1 VGERRKARRKE
12 PPVKVVFLGTN
23 GWYDTATGNTICTLL
38 RTRDFDLLLDAGNG
52 LAKADQYGAGADG
65 RPVYLFLSHFHLDHV
80 VGLHTLAKFSFAG
93 GLTICGPAGARDIL
107 AMLVAQ
113 PFTLPLA
120 DLPYPTV
127 VRELPAEQGAL
138 SFPVTA
144 LPLRHAS
151 LTLGCRLE
159 LDGLVIAYCPDTG
172 YCANAVL
179 LAREADLLIAECAY
193 RRGQGSEDWPHL
205 NPETAARI
213 AREAGA
219 KRLAL
224 THFDARIYDRPELR
238 REAEQDARA
247 IFPGSFAAGDGL
259 ELEL

>member
-1 VGERRKARRKE
+1 
-12 PPVKVVFLGTN
+12 VKIVFLGTN
-23 GWYDTATGNTICTLL
+23 GWYDTATGNTICTLV

-52 LAKADQYGAGADG
+52 LAKADQYGVGAGG
-65 RPVYLFLSHFHLDHV
+65 RPVHLFLSHFHLDHV
-80 VGLHTLAKFSFAG
+80 VGLHTLAKFSFAR
-93 GLTICGPAGARDIL
+93 GLTICGPAGSREIL
-107 AMLVAQ
+107 GTLVAQ

-127 VRELPAEQGAL
+127 VRELPVEQGAL

-151 LTLGCRLE
+151 LTLGFRLE
-159 LDGLVIAYCPDTG
+159 LDGLIVTYCPDTG
-172 YCANAVL
+172 YCANAVT
-179 LAREADLLIAECAY
+179 LARQADLLIAECAY

-205 NPETAARI
+205 NPETAAQI

-224 THFDARIYDRPELR
+224 THFDARIYHHPELR

-247 IFPGSFAAGDGL
+247 VFPASFAAGDDQ
-259 ELEL
+259 ELEIERSLT